1 MNDNSFQATDVQRLD
16 DEAGVTLIEMLI
28 VILLIGL
35 VSAIVAI
42 NVLPSLD
49 RGRTEKARSD
59 ISQLESALTM
69 FRIDYGRYP
78 TMEEGLAAL
87 ANPPA
92 QTAGPGVT
100 RTAPYV
106 RSVSNDPWGKPY
118 FYVVPGSDSDYELY
132 SLGADGQEGGEG
144 ADADV
149 RTGR

>member
-1 MNDNSFQATDVQRLD
+1 MNKQTMTTRMRPD
-16 DEAGVTLIEMLI
+16 AGVTLIEMLI

-59 ISQLESALTM
+59 IAQLESGLQL
-69 FRIDYGRYP
+69 FRLDFGRYP

-87 ANPPA
+87 ANPPPRPG
-92 QTAGPGVT
+92 GPGT
-100 RTAPYV
+100 ERGSPYI
-106 RSVSNDPWGKPY
+106 RSLPDDPWNRPY
-118 FYVVPGSDSDYELY
+118 GYVIPGAEADYEVY
-132 SLGADGQEGGEG
+132 SLGADGAEGGEG

-149 RTGR
+149 RSGD

>member
-1 MNDNSFQATDVQRLD
+1 MSQTTDPLRMRPD
-16 DEAGVTLIEMLI
+16 AGVTLIEMLI

-59 ISQLESALTM
+59 IAQLENGLTM
-69 FRIDYGRYP
+69 FRMDFGRYP

-87 ANPPA
+87 ASPPPRPG
-92 QTAGPGVT
+92 GPGT
-100 RTAPYV
+100 ERGSPYI
-106 RSVSNDPWGKPY
+106 RSLPDDPWGRPY
-118 FYVVPGSDSDYELY
+118 SYVTPGAEADYEIY
-132 SLGADGQEGGEG
+132 SLGADGVEGGEG

-149 RTGR
+149 RSGL